1 MRRKFFYLVT
11 VFDVLVV
18 MCVAYM
24 LWGDWGHVLRMGAL
38 NFSFIHVL
46 PLLTFVIGYAS
57 YVQSLVEKGEFDLP
71 LEKVKRW
78 RLASYLFWMVLFAL
92 LAYLSKASQLYLISL
107 ALLIGVLH
115 SAYQLWEEHQ
125 HT

>member
-11 VFDVLVV
+11 VFDILVL
-18 MCVAYM
+18 MCFAYL
-24 LWGDWGHVLRMGAL
+24 LWGDWGYVLRMGAL
-38 NFSFIHVL
+38 SFSFAYIL

-92 LAYLSKASQLYLISL
+92 LAYFGKASQLYLISL
-107 ALLIGVLH
+107 ALLVGVLA